1 MYKIKPKRTL
11 SIFGFTLAMIALAV
25 IGFGIGYACT
35 KFMGQSQNTELITP
49 VQSQSPQL
57 SSSEETK
64 AAFRTSVEAP
74 PKATPLKD
82 EYRYLIRYEEGTTKV
97 YDISEGKKILSHTLP
112 IEVASLRQDDLTM
125 LRNGVFLRT
134 KDELLSFTED
144 FCS

>member
-1 MYKIKPKRTL
+1 MYKIKPRRTL
-11 SIFGFTLAMIALAV
+11 SVLGFTLAMLALAV

-35 KFMGQSQNTELITP
+35 KYMGQSQNTELSATFP
-49 VQSQSPQL
+49 SPSPHQAA
-57 SSSEETK
+57 SEESK
-64 AAFRTSVEAP
+64 ATFRISAEAP
-74 PKATPLKD
+74 PKATPIAD
-82 EYRYLIRYEEGTTKV
+82 EYQYLIRYEEGTTKV